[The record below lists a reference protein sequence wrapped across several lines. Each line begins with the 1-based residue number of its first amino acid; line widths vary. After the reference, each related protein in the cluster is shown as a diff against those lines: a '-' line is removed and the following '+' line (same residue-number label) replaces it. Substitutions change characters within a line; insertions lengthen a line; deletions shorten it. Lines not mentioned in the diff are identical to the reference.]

1 MSSVGRRGSARCG
14 LTPTAW
20 KPDRFCGLVILFKAD
35 NGEPLAILNDGVIQ
49 HLRVGA
55 TAGMMLDEDVRMGL
69 VDRSLT
75 LDKIIEERLL
85 KIAQQELRKEGK
97 LGL

>member
-1 MSSVGRRGSARCG
+1 METVSKAYDLYSRGFTTDLSVSS
-14 LTPTAW
+14 
-20 KPDRFCGLVILFKAD
+20 
-35 NGEPLAILNDGVIQ
+35 DGIKV
-49 HLRVGA
+49 
-55 TAGMMLDEDVRMGL
+55 MLDEDVRMGL

>member
-14 LTPTAW
+14 LTTTAW

-55 TAGMMLDEDVRMGL
+55 TAGMMLDEDVRIGL

>member
-1 MSSVGRRGSARCG
+1 
-14 LTPTAW
+14 
-20 KPDRFCGLVILFKAD
+20 LVILFKAD

-55 TAGMMLDEDVRMGL
+55 TAGMMLDEDVRIGL

>member
-1 MSSVGRRGSARCG
+1 
-14 LTPTAW
+14 
-20 KPDRFCGLVILFKAD
+20 
-35 NGEPLAILNDGVIQ
+35 
-49 HLRVGA
+49 
-55 TAGMMLDEDVRMGL
+55 MGL